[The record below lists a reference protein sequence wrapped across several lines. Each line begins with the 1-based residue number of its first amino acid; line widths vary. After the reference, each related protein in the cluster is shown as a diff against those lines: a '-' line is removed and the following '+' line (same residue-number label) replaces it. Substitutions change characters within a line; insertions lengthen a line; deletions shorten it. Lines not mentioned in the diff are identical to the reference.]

1 MAFAAPSPSI
11 EPAST
16 LKIALVADELTRAC
30 LTPECRLVDVP
41 PLTTTWGFHRF
52 LSAARPD
59 MLLVES
65 TWQGP
70 AQSWRYRVASSPRH
84 AWLRSNRRLRLLVR
98 VARDMG
104 IPTVFWNK
112 EDGVHFDRFI
122 ASARLF
128 EHVFTVDANCLDRYR
143 AVMGAQASVHVLP
156 FPVQPAYHRFTGF
169 AFRHHQ
175 AAFVGSYST
184 HIHQTRR
191 AWQDMAFSAALDSGL
206 GLTVYDRNSARP
218 SRIYRYPQWEGLA
231 VHPAVAHCETAR
243 IYKDHVASLNVNT
256 VTDSATMFSRRLVE
270 ILACGGI
277 AVTSASRSVDALF
290 APYCHVVRDADEAR
304 DLFAR
309 LRHGPA
315 PDDLD
320 RARAGAAHVAAHHT
334 WDQRLAEIAAV
345 VRV

>member
-1 MAFAAPSPSI
+1 LRPLPSI

-65 TWQGP
+65 TWHGP
-70 AQSWRYRVASSPRH
+70 AQSWRYRVASYPRH

-128 EHVFTVDANCLDRYR
+128 DMSSRSMPIASTAIARSWGRRPRSMSCPFRSSPPITGSPALPSATIRPPSWAATAPMSTR
-143 AVMGAQASVHVLP
+143 PAVRGRTWP
-156 FPVQPAYHRFTGF
+156 FPPR
-169 AFRHHQ
+169 
-175 AAFVGSYST
+175 ST
-184 HIHQTRR
+184 
-191 AWQDMAFSAALDSGL
+191 
-206 GLTVYDRNSARP
+206 
-218 SRIYRYPQWEGLA
+218 
-231 VHPAVAHCETAR
+231 
-243 IYKDHVASLNVNT
+243 
-256 VTDSATMFSRRLVE
+256 
-270 ILACGGI
+270 
-277 AVTSASRSVDALF
+277 
-290 APYCHVVRDADEAR
+290 
-304 DLFAR
+304 
-309 LRHGPA
+309 
-315 PDDLD
+315 
-320 RARAGAAHVAAHHT
+320 AGWA
-334 WDQRLAEIAAV
+334 
-345 VRV
+345 